1 MAPKIFQL
9 TRVDVR
15 RLRFS
20 LIVHS
25 KFVKIQ
31 NLIFSNTSR
40 QGLGK
45 SLWRWKPL
53 QTRCVLAQKNLQH
66 HRTTSNRD
74 FRDPTILPQV
84 TTIQDFTIET
94 YSTASQIDVFATV
107 LGSFGARKAQ
117 VSKCI
122 VRILYDKSRK
132 SLVPNTVRSL
142 TYRIRAGALK
152 PYFGF
157 PKKNENAWSIFIFSE
172 LSGEIKDLSS
182 CWD

>member
-9 TRVDVR
+9 TRVSVR
-15 RLRFS
+15 RLSFS
-20 LIVHS
+20 LFVHS

-40 QGLGK
+40 QGLGNP
-45 SLWRWKPL
+45 LWRWKRL
-53 QTRCVLAQKNLQH
+53 QTRCVLAQKKLQH

-94 YSTASQIDVFATV
+94 YSTASQIDVFETNTCSM

-122 VRILYDKSRK
+122 VRILYDRSRK
-132 SLVPNTVRSL
+132 SLVPHTVRSL
-142 TYRIRAGALK
+142 TYRIRAGALNIN
-152 PYFGF
+152 P
-157 PKKNENAWSIFIFSE
+157 
-172 LSGEIKDLSS
+172 
-182 CWD
+182 

>member
-1 MAPKIFQL
+1 MAPNF
-9 TRVDVR
+9 
-15 RLRFS
+15 
-20 LIVHS
+20 
-25 KFVKIQ
+25 
-31 NLIFSNTSR
+31 
-40 QGLGK
+40 
-45 SLWRWKPL
+45 
-53 QTRCVLAQKNLQH
+53 LQH

-94 YSTASQIDVFATV
+94 YSTASQIDVFETM

-142 TYRIRAGALK
+142 TYRIRAGALSLW
-152 PYFGF
+152 FLHGM
-157 PKKNENAWSIFIFSE
+157 SISV
-172 LSGEIKDLSS
+172 
-182 CWD
+182 

>member
-53 QTRCVLAQKNLQH
+53 QTRCVLAQKILQH

-84 TTIQDFTIET
+84 TTIQDFIIET
-94 YSTASQIDVFATV
+94 DSSANQIDVFETT
-107 LGSFGARKAQ
+107 LGSFSARKAH
-117 VSKCI
+117 VSKGI
-122 VRILYDKSRK
+122 VQILYDKSRR

-142 TYRIRAGALK
+142 TYRIRAGAL
-152 PYFGF
+152 
-157 PKKNENAWSIFIFSE
+157 NSN
-172 LSGEIKDLSS
+172 
-182 CWD
+182 

>member
-1 MAPKIFQL
+1 MTPKIFQL

-53 QTRCVLAQKNLQH
+53 QTRCVLVPKILQH

-132 SLVPNTVRSL
+132 SLVPNRIRSL
-142 TYRIRAGALK
+142 TYRIRAGALNCFRDKIHPNWPK
-152 PYFGF
+152 PSLAF
-157 PKKNENAWSIFIFSE
+157 
-172 LSGEIKDLSS
+172 
-182 CWD
+182 